1 MFCYHCQEAKKN
13 KACDTTGIC
22 GKKAPLSSLH
32 DLLVYV
38 LKGLSFYAVKAREQ
52 GIVQPRLDQFT
63 AQALY
68 ATVTNVN
75 FDNAE
80 FVRLISE
87 AVQRRNALCKELL
100 AVYQQQDSTFEEN
113 PPEEALWQYEA
124 IDEAAFIKLGETL
137 TVPSLEGDNKD
148 YHCLRETLIYG
159 VKGLAAL
166 IEHSLV
172 LGYEDKAFYD
182 FIHQALDFSLTE
194 HSLEEALAMNLRCG
208 ELGLKAMALLNKANT
223 EIFGHPVPT
232 KIHTDVWDKPAIL
245 VSGHDLQDI
254 EELLEQTAG
263 TGIDVYTHGEAVVA
277 HAYPKFKKFFNLVG
291 NYGGAWQD
299 QKNQFAKFNGAL
311 LVTTNSLQQAKK
323 TYLEKLFTT
332 GMVGWDA
339 IPHIA
344 DRKSKQ
350 PKNFA
355 ALIEQAKQNP
365 PPTLLTENTITTGYG
380 LQSLLALKDEIAS
393 AIQAGAIKRLIVI
406 AGCDGRHKERRY
418 YTQLAESL
426 PEDCVIL
433 TCGETKY
440 RFNNLELGEI
450 NGIPRLLD
458 AGQSND
464 FYALITFLQA
474 LQKTLGAANLNAMP
488 VSFNIAWYEQKT
500 IVMFLALLD
509 LGVKNVRL
517 GPTLPPFFDED
528 ILTMLTEKYALK
540 GIDTVEADI
549 EAMLAGE

>member
-38 LKGLSFYAVKAREQ
+38 LKGLSFYAVKAREKN
-52 GIVQPRLDQFT
+52 IVQPRLDQFT
-63 AQALY
+63 AESLY

-87 AVQRRNALCKELL
+87 AVQRRNALCQQLL
-100 AVYQQQDSTFEEN
+100 EIYKQQDSTFEEN
-113 PPEEALWQYEA
+113 PPKAAVWQYA
-124 IDEAAFIKLGETL
+124 SIDEAAFIKQGEEFGVL
-137 TVPSLEGDNKD
+137 SLEGENKD
-148 YHCLRETLIYG
+148 YHGLRESLIYG

-166 IEHSLV
+166 IEHCLV
-172 LGYEDKAFYD
+172 LGYEDHNLYD
-182 FIHQALDFSLTE
+182 FMHYALDFSTIE
-194 HSLEEALAMNLRCG
+194 HSLDDILAMNLQCG
-208 ELGLKAMALLNKANT
+208 ELGLKAMGLLDKANT
-223 EIFGHPVPT
+223 ETFGHPVPT

-245 VSGHDLQDI
+245 VSGHDLQDLA
-254 EELLEQTAG
+254 ELLEQTVG

-299 QKNQFAKFNGAL
+299 QKNQFAKFNGTI

-323 TYLEKLFTT
+323 TYQEKIFTT

-339 IPHIA
+339 IPHIEA
-344 DRKSKQ
+344 RKSQ
-350 PKNFA
+350 QSKNFA
-355 ALIEQAKQNP
+355 ELIEQAKQNS
-365 PPTLLTENTITTGYG
+365 PPTLLTETTITMGYG
-380 LQSLLALKDEIAS
+380 LQSLLALKDDIAS
-393 AIQAGAIKRLIVI
+393 AIQSDAIKRIIVI

-418 YTQLAESL
+418 YTQLAEAL
-426 PEDCVIL
+426 PQDCVIL

-440 RFNNLELGEI
+440 RFNNLDLGEI

-464 FYALITFLQA
+464 FYALITFLQS
-474 LQKTLGAANLNAMP
+474 LQKSLDATDLNAMP

-500 IVMFLALLD
+500 LVILWSLFN

-517 GPTLPPFFDED
+517 GPTLPPFFNAD
-528 ILTMLTEKYALK
+528 LLKMLTEKFALK

-549 EAMLAGE
+549 EAMLVGE